1 MTKRILA
8 LLLALCFVFAFAACK
23 KDGGDNDT
31 TTEAGTL
38 ANGETVANDET
49 NSDTEAVSGDTTDV
63 SGDATEA
70 ATDASGKP
78 VVAPTQSGSS
88 SNQGGTSTASKPSTK
103 AEIVAYFN
111 TAINKVKPNAKSIH
125 MASSTNSL
133 AGKITGVPSGINGI
147 FKLAGGIDKF
157 VDDQLKKNSAGA
169 TTLTGADIKKSFP
182 VENQSWSSKLTADDV
197 KSATCTEANGVYT
210 ITIVT
215 VADKPSSTITTGSGH
230 NPKAFNVVL
239 PAVINSQFESGVLA
253 TVAKTFKIGTAQ
265 MEYPSSTITVKVD
278 AKSGNVKS
286 ATYDMKWTIH
296 LPLDDNMVVLPFATK
311 TIYDSI
317 NY

>member
-70 ATDASGKP
+70 ATDASGNS

-88 SNQGGTSTASKPSTK
+88 SNQGGTSAASKPSTK

-111 TAINKVKPNAKSIH
+111 KSANQVKTSAKSVKH
-125 MASSTNSL
+125 HYS
-133 AGKITGVPSGINGI
+133 KITFDGNAAVIPSWADSAL
-147 FKLAGGIDKF
+147 KLLGGADKF
-157 VDDQLKKNSAGA
+157 INNQLEKNSKGEQ
-169 TTLTGADIKKSFP
+169 TYKGADIKAKFP
-182 VENQSWSSKLTADDV
+182 VEGESYASKLTDKDVAKADLN
-197 KSATCTEANGVYT
+197 EENGKY
-210 ITIVT
+210 II
-215 VADKPSSTITTGSGH
+215 TITTIADPKSSNVKHGQGH
-230 NPKAFNVVL
+230 APKAFNVVL
-239 PAVINSQFESGVLA
+239 PGVVNENVPGAVKSFLGGDAEMN
-253 TVAKTFKIGTAQ
+253 
-265 MEYPSSTITVKVD
+265 YPSSTIKATVD
-278 AKSGNVKS
+278 IATGRLVK
-286 ATYDMKWTIH
+286 ADYTLNWTI
-296 LPLDDNMVVLPFATK
+296 NFGTNVVLPFTTLDSY
-311 TIYDSI
+311 TISY
-317 NY
+317 

>member
-103 AEIVAYFN
+103 AEIVEYFN
-111 TAINKVKPNAKSIH
+111 KAANQVKTSAKSVKH
-125 MASSTNSL
+125 HYS
-133 AGKITGVPSGINGI
+133 KITFDGNAAVIPSWADSAL
-147 FKLAGGIDKF
+147 KLFGGADKF
-157 VDDQLKKNSAGA
+157 INDQLEKNSKGEQIYK
-169 TTLTGADIKKSFP
+169 GADIKAKFP
-182 VENQSWSSKLTADDV
+182 VEGESYASKLTDKDVAKADLN
-197 KSATCTEANGVYT
+197 EENGKY
-210 ITIVT
+210 II
-215 VADKPSSTITTGSGH
+215 TITTIADPKSSNVKHGQGH
-230 NPKAFNVVL
+230 APKAFNVVL
-239 PAVINSQFESGVLA
+239 PGVVNENVPGAVKSFLGGDAEMN
-253 TVAKTFKIGTAQ
+253 
-265 MEYPSSTITVKVD
+265 YPSSTIKATVD
-278 AKSGNVKS
+278 IATGRLVK
-286 ATYDMKWTIH
+286 ADYTLNWTI
-296 LPLDDNMVVLPFATK
+296 NFGTNVVLPFTTFDSY
-311 TIYDSI
+311 TISY
-317 NY
+317 

>member
-31 TTEAGTL
+31 TTEADTL

-103 AEIVAYFN
+103 AEIVEYFN
-111 TAINKVKPNAKSIH
+111 KAANQVKTSAKSVKH
-125 MASSTNSL
+125 HYS
-133 AGKITGVPSGINGI
+133 KITFDGNAAVIPGWADSAL
-147 FKLAGGIDKF
+147 KLLGGADKF
-157 VDDQLKKNSAGA
+157 INDQLEKNSKGEQ
-169 TTLTGADIKKSFP
+169 TYKGADIKAKFP
-182 VENQSWSSKLTADDV
+182 VEGESYASKLTDKDVAKADLN
-197 KSATCTEANGVYT
+197 EENGKY
-210 ITIVT
+210 II
-215 VADKPSSTITTGSGH
+215 TITTIADPKSSNVKHGQGH
-230 NPKAFNVVL
+230 APKAFNVVL
-239 PAVINSQFESGVLA
+239 PGVVNENVPGAVKSFLGGDAEMN
-253 TVAKTFKIGTAQ
+253 
-265 MEYPSSTITVKVD
+265 YPSSTIKATVD
-278 AKSGNVKS
+278 IATGRLVK
-286 ATYDMKWTIH
+286 ADYTLNWTI
-296 LPLDDNMVVLPFATK
+296 NFGTNVVLPFTTLDSY
-311 TIYDSI
+311 TISY
-317 NY
+317 